1 MFKKIATILGS
12 TLFGTVLFAKV
23 KEKRSYKSF
32 LQEKM
37 IFQRILE
44 PCASMYI

>member
-1 MFKKIATILGS
+1 MFKKIATIIGS

-32 LQEKM
+32 YK
-37 IFQRILE
+37 RK
-44 PCASMYI
+44 